1 MADFTRELV
10 RILELP
16 EATRSYEFSRW
27 AHARFG
33 EHAILETEDLDFNV
47 FQFAQRGGCQI
58 FPDARAH
65 AFGHLTYSAYEGIT
79 YEVQSGMYD
88 VLWQHHRFL
97 MVVLSFGPF
106 DTHIKVIGSSMP
118 VLERFFEAVC
128 RPHVAADSE
137 IMVFRHGGWK
147 ADATLRESI
156 RRSRWDD
163 LILPSGVK
171 SQLRSDVTRF
181 LAMRDTYERYRIPW
195 KRGLLFVGPPGNGK
209 SHAIKGLI
217 NEFQVA
223 CLYVRSFKSERAT
236 VARNIESVF
245 SKARTITPCILVLE
259 DVDSLIDKENLSML
273 LNELD
278 GFAGNT
284 GLLTIATTNH
294 PDRLDPALL
303 ERPSR
308 FDRKLHFRL
317 PMYRERRRYL
327 ARLFERLE
335 PEMAVTPRD
344 MRDVTLATEGFSFA
358 YLQEL
363 LTAAATEWVSAL
375 ADGREAE
382 PFATTLLRTVDLLRR
397 QMTLLPTIE
406 RPTFDSGEE
415 DDEDDR

>member
-16 EATRSYEFSRW
+16 EATRAYEFSRW
-27 AHARFG
+27 AHARFA
-33 EHAILETEDLDFNV
+33 EQAILETEDIDFNL
-47 FQFAQRGGCQI
+47 FDFAKRGGCQI

-65 AFGHLTYSAYEGIT
+65 AFGQLTYMADVGVQ
-79 YEVQSGMYD
+79 YEVQSGLYE
-88 VLWQHHRFL
+88 VLWQQYRFL

-106 DTHIKVIGSSMP
+106 DTHWKVVGPSMP

-128 RPHVAADSE
+128 RPFVAADSE

-156 RRSRWDD
+156 RRSQWND

-171 SQLRSDVTRF
+171 AQLRADVSRF
-181 LAMRDTYERYRIPW
+181 LTMRDVYERYRIPW

-217 NEFQVA
+217 NEFQIA
-223 CLYVRSFKSERAT
+223 CLYVRSFKSERST
-236 VARNIESVF
+236 VARNIEAVF
-245 SKARTITPCILVLE
+245 SKARTIAPCMVVLE
-259 DVDSLIDKENLSML
+259 DVDSLIDKDNLSML

-278 GFAGNT
+278 GFVGNT

-308 FDRKLHFRL
+308 FDRKLHFQL
-317 PMYRERRRYL
+317 PNYRERWRYL
-327 ARLFERLE
+327 TRLCERLE
-335 PEMAVTPRD
+335 PEMAVPRAD
-344 MRDVTLATEGFSFA
+344 FRRVVLATEGFSFA

-363 LTAAATEWVSAL
+363 LTAAATDWVSAMS
-375 ADGREAE
+375 AGRPSES
-382 PFATTLLRTVDLLRR
+382 FTTTLVRSTELLRR
-397 QMTLLPTIE
+397 QMTMLPTVD
-406 RPTFDSGEE
+406 RPTFDSS
-415 DDEDDR
+415 DDEDDD